1 MAQQCCSCGILSDI
15 LSSGHYIHGRLRRKV
30 LSNDKSTQVTAD
42 SAALIASLSRVLA
55 EWTAPEFL
63 TAVAAREG
71 VALDPGAITMITM
84 LSHNGPL
91 RPSHLATSMV
101 TGASN
106 ISKIVG
112 RLSSAGLVERVA
124 DPADARA
131 QRVQLSAAGHKVAAA
146 LVRAG
151 NGLVDQLLDGWPEPD
166 RAEFTRLL
174 AKFEKSTIV
183 LSARLGNKP

>member
-1 MAQQCCSCGILSDI
+1 
-15 LSSGHYIHGRLRRKV
+15 V
-30 LSNDKSTQVTAD
+30 LSNTTDQAVTAATPASLQATGQAD
-42 SAALIASLSRVLA
+42 GAALIAPLTRVLA

-71 VALDPGAITMITM
+71 VDLDPGAITMITI

-91 RPSHLATSMV
+91 RPSHLATNMV

-124 DPADARA
+124 DPTDARA
-131 QRVQLSAAGHKVAAA
+131 QRVQLSTAGHKVAAA

-151 NGLVDQLLDGWPEPD
+151 NGLVDQLLDGWPEQD

-183 LSARLGNKP
+183 LSAQLGNKP